1 MRKIEFI
8 PGILAMRGNLSG
20 NQKVGYPLQGGAAY
34 DAPEGVNHA
43 TAYRASYIG
52 AKRAKDG
59 LTYFAVKT
67 KQTVN
72 ITPEA
77 RLKWAVLAACS
88 LIYSKSLALGNGTF
102 KEGMNRMFQAFKA
115 ANPSSPRS
123 RSMRAYFYP
132 AIQQM
137 IVSGEVE
144 TTLTEV
150 VNGHAESV
158 YIYNAFALDCAEDDS
173 MVAIMPDQ
181 FIKFGQL
188 VWAFSDTVVGGAKF
202 TIDGIVKGSP
212 LEIEGNPA
220 TWSGAFNA
228 ESPLFE
234 NKNWAN
240 IQDGIAIHQGATPC
254 VTYQNHVLYLG
265 STKVLP
271 TDALVA
277 GAKYVTKEAFSA

>member
-34 DAPEGVNHA
+34 DAPQGINYA

-88 LIYSKSLALGNGTF
+88 LIYSKALTVGNGEYKTV
-102 KEGMNRMFQAFKA
+102 MSNLYQAFKA

-132 AIQQM
+132 GLQTA
-137 IVSGEVE
+137 VLAGEDQAVFRE
-144 TTLTEV
+144 TI
-150 VNGHAESV
+150 NGHPVTISLD
-158 YIYNAFALDCAEDDS
+158 NCFALGATTAQ
-173 MVAIMPDQ
+173 MAVLPVDQ
-181 FIKFGQL
+181 FIKFGQK
-188 VWAFSDTVVGGAKF
+188 VWAFEDEIVGGAKF
-202 TIDGIVKGSP
+202 SIDGIVKGSP
-212 LEIEGNPA
+212 MKIAGEDA
-220 TWSGAFNA
+220 TWSNVFDA
-228 ESPLFE
+228 ETPIFV
-234 NKNWAN
+234 NPNWAN
-240 IQDGIAIHQGATPC
+240 IQDGIVVRNTQSPC
-254 VTYQNHVLYLG
+254 VTYQNHILYLND
-265 STKVLP
+265 TKVLP

-277 GAKYVTKEAFSA
+277 GAKYVTKEAYSA

>member
-43 TAYRASYIG
+43 TAYRPSYIG

-88 LIYSKSLALGNGTF
+88 IIYSKALTLSGGEF
-102 KEGMNRMFQAFKA
+102 KRNMNKLYQTFKA

-132 AIQQM
+132 GIEQM
-137 IVSGEVE
+137 VVTGDTEHMFEE
-144 TTLTEV
+144 TI
-150 VNGHAESV
+150 NGHSESLKLF
-158 YIYNAFALDCAEDDS
+158 NCFALEGESQGIA
-173 MVAIMPDQ
+173 VLPVDQ
-181 FIKFGQL
+181 FIKFGTE
-188 VWAFSDTVVGGAKF
+188 VWSAMDTVVGGAKF
-202 TIDGIVKGSP
+202 TIDGLVKGSP
-212 LEIEGNPA
+212 MSLDDVAVTWVTAFGADTAFVNP
-220 TWSGAFNA
+220 
-228 ESPLFE
+228 
-234 NKNWAN
+234 NWAN
-240 IQDGIAIHQGATPC
+240 ITDGIEIHQTATPC

-265 STKVLP
+265 DTKVLP
-271 TDALVA
+271 SDALVA
-277 GAKYVTKEAFSA
+277 GAKYVTKEAYSA

>member
-20 NQKVGYPLQGGAAY
+20 NQKVGYPLAGGAAY

-77 RLKWAVLAACS
+77 RFKWAVLAACS
-88 LIYSKSLALGNGTF
+88 LIYSKALTLSGGEF
-102 KEGMNRMFQAFKA
+102 KQVMNRLYQAFKA

-132 AIQQM
+132 ALQQM
-137 IVSGEVE
+137 VASGAPQ
-144 TTLTEV
+144 TTVTQ
-150 VNGHAESV
+150 SV
-158 YIYNAFALDCAEDDS
+158 DGRDQNVTFINMFSLERNDQGIGIIPA
-173 MVAIMPDQ
+173 DQ
-181 FIKFGQL
+181 FIKFGQE
-188 VWAFSDTVVGGAKF
+188 VWAVGASGIVGGAKF
-202 TIDGIVKGSP
+202 TIDGIIKGSP
-212 LEIEGNPA
+212 MSVEGTDI
-220 TWSGAFNA
+220 TWSLAFA
-228 ESPLFE
+228 EDTNFVNP
-234 NKNWAN
+234 NWDE
-240 IQDGIAIHQGATPC
+240 IKDGIALHQTATPC

-265 STKVLP
+265 DTKVLP
-271 TDALVA
+271 SDALVA
-277 GAKYVTKEAFSA
+277 GAKYVTKEAYSA